1 MKNRILY
8 HRTLISLIIGLI
20 AVFEV
25 VYFWNEQ
32 ERYIAGI
39 ITTCALV
46 MFTHVIHRIF
56 LGNKIYQKRKRF
68 HASGTQSPDNDDK
81 QG

>member
-46 MFTHVIHRIF
+46 MFTHVINRIY

-68 HASGTQSPDNDDK
+68 HSSGTQSPDNDDK